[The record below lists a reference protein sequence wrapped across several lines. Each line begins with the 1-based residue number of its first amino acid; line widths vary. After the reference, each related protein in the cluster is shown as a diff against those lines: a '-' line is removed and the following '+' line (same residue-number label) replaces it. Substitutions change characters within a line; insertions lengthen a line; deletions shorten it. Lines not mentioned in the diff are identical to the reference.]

1 MCAGR
6 HPAWLAGGD
15 AAWMRVNWEIVVE
28 NPIRLYGIALSHPVL
43 GVRGMLDR
51 KRLTYRY
58 VELLG
63 GAHPLA
69 LLALRFTR
77 ATVPAMRLADGR
89 RVQGSL
95 AIAKALEELVP
106 TPSLYPSEPAA
117 RAAVHEAER
126 WGEAILQPVPRRLI
140 RWGLR
145 HHLDQ
150 RRWFAD
156 VASPLPAPALM
167 GILLTPVVPIFVRQA
182 GANDERVQRD
192 LVELPGLLDKVDC
205 LLESGVIGGEEL
217 GAADFQIASS
227 VRVLI
232 AMQDVSRLVTG
243 RPAESFARRVV
254 PDYPEVPATLPAD
267 WLSSAA

>member
-1 MCAGR
+1 
-6 HPAWLAGGD
+6 
-15 AAWMRVNWEIVVE
+15 VVDSS
-28 NPIRLYGIALSHPVL
+28 IRLYGIALSHPVI
-43 GVRGMLDR
+43 GVHGMLKR
-51 KRLTYRY
+51 KGLTYRY

-69 LLALRFTR
+69 LLALGFPR
-77 ATVPAMRLADGR
+77 ATVPAVKLPDGR

-95 AIAKALEELVP
+95 AIANALEELVP

-117 RAAVHEAER
+117 RAAAQEAER

-156 VASPLPAPALM
+156 VASPLPAPALV
-167 GILLTPVVPIFVRQA
+167 GILLTPVVPVFVRQA
-182 GANDERVQRD
+182 GASDEQVRRD
-192 LVELPGLLDKVDC
+192 LAELPGLLDKVDS
-205 LLESGVIGGEEL
+205 LLESGVLGGEAL
-217 GAADFQIASS
+217 GAADFQIGSS
-227 VRVLI
+227 VRVLV
-232 AMQDVSRLVTG
+232 AMGDVSRLVAG

-254 PDYPEVPATLPAD
+254 SDYPEVPAVLPAD
-267 WLSSAA
+267 WLPAVG

>member
-1 MCAGR
+1 M
-6 HPAWLAGGD
+6 LLD
-15 AAWMRVNWEIVVE
+15 ASRLRVVVE
-28 NPIRLYGIALSHPVL
+28 SPIRLYGIALSHPVL
-43 GVRGMLDR
+43 GVQGMLER
-51 KRLTYRY
+51 KGLTYRY

-69 LLALRFTR
+69 LLALGFAR
-77 ATVPAMRLADGR
+77 ATVPAMRLPDGL

-117 RAAVHEAER
+117 RAGAQEAER
-126 WGEAILQPVPRRLI
+126 WGEAVLQPVPRRLI

-145 HHLDQ
+145 HHLSQ

-167 GILLTPVVPIFVRQA
+167 GVLLTPVVPVFVRQA
-182 GANDERVQRD
+182 GASNERVRQD
-192 LVELPGLLDKVDC
+192 LADLPGLLDKVDS
-205 LLESGVIGGEEL
+205 LLQSGVIGGKDL

-227 VRVLI
+227 VRVLS
-232 AMQDVSRLVTG
+232 AMGDIGRLVAG
-243 RPAESFARRVV
+243 RPAESFAARVV
-254 PDYPEVPATLPAD
+254 PAYPEVPAALPAD
-267 WLSSAA
+267 WLPAVG